1 MSVERPPIV
10 QPNFLWRC
18 VLSDCVPLFKPWHIW
33 SKVQRVMTAIDLKV
47 AANGRMVLPKSV
59 REAMGLSGDTKVT
72 AIVEAGGV
80 RLVPIGHRVMRARE
94 LYLQAVKSPRTTE
107 DFLRDRREE
116 AGHDEASISDPAPRA
131 RWCWMHRPC
140 WRFCVTSRGRTSLPA
155 TCPEADQPQ
164 TTRCRHSAASLLA
177 GKLSGLAVSY

>member
-1 MSVERPPIV
+1 
-10 QPNFLWRC
+10 
-18 VLSDCVPLFKPWHIW
+18 
-33 SKVQRVMTAIDLKV
+33 MTAIDLKV
-47 AANGRMVLPKSV
+47 AASGRMVLPNSV

-116 AGHDEASISDPAPRA
+116 VGHDEASISDPAP
-131 RWCWMHRPC
+131 
-140 WRFCVTSRGRTSLPA
+140 
-155 TCPEADQPQ
+155 
-164 TTRCRHSAASLLA
+164 
-177 GKLSGLAVSY
+177 

>member
-1 MSVERPPIV
+1 
-10 QPNFLWRC
+10 
-18 VLSDCVPLFKPWHIW
+18 
-33 SKVQRVMTAIDLKV
+33 MTAIDLKV

-107 DFLRDRREE
+107 DFLRDRRE
-116 AGHDEASISDPAPRA
+116 DVDRRA
-131 RWCWMHRPC
+131 KGTP
-140 WRFCVTSRGRTSLPA
+140 
-155 TCPEADQPQ
+155 
-164 TTRCRHSAASLLA
+164 LA
-177 GKLSGLAVSY
+177 G

>member
-1 MSVERPPIV
+1 
-10 QPNFLWRC
+10 
-18 VLSDCVPLFKPWHIW
+18 
-33 SKVQRVMTAIDLKV
+33 MTAIDLKV

-59 REAMGLSGDTKVT
+59 REAMGLSKVT

-116 AGHDEASISDPAPRA
+116 AGHDEASISDPAP
-131 RWCWMHRPC
+131 
-140 WRFCVTSRGRTSLPA
+140 
-155 TCPEADQPQ
+155 
-164 TTRCRHSAASLLA
+164 
-177 GKLSGLAVSY
+177 